1 MYLNTAIQPVF
12 VQNRFYLVDS
22 REIPEEALG
31 IAEQSLTVRTN
42 HQVTDVPL
50 GAKRIKQQFLPVGQT
65 KWRQHHKVILIPH
78 QESGDGQRFRGLI
91 CTC

>member
-12 VQNRFYLVDS
+12 GQNRFYLVDS

-65 KWRQHHKVILIPH
+65 KRRQHHKVILIPH